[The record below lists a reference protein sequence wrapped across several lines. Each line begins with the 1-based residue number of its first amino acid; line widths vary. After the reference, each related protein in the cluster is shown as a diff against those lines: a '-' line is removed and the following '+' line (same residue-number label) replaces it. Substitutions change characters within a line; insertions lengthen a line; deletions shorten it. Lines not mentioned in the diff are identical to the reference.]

1 VIRRWL
7 LPLVGLVLLA
17 APRAFAHEVRPAF
30 LQIDQMAPTRFE
42 ITWKQPTMGDVAIH
56 LAPHLSAGW
65 LDAPPADQYA
75 AEGFLIRKWSV
86 AARPNQL
93 QGQTVGIEGLENT
106 ITDVVVRIRLKDGD
120 ASQTI
125 LRPDSTSYRI
135 PAEERAP
142 ANILA
147 FLAAGVQHILTGP
160 DHLLFLLGLLL
171 LVKDRWMLLKTVTA
185 FTAAHSL
192 TLATAVLT
200 AVRLWDPMIDAL
212 IALSII
218 AVGVEALRAHRGGTS
233 LAVRHPWAVAF
244 VFGLLHGL
252 GFASGLTTLGLDHAG
267 LIGALVLFNVG
278 VEVGQLAFVT
288 AALVLIAGVRALPVQ
303 WPRPVALAPYYAVGA
318 MGVFWAL
325 QCSVQLF
332 SAAP

>member
-1 VIRRWL
+1 MIRRWL
-7 LPLVGLVLLA
+7 TLLAGLMLLA
-17 APRAFAHEVRPAF
+17 APRALAHEVRPAF
-30 LQIDQMAPTRFE
+30 LQIDQTAPAAFE
-42 ITWKQPTMGDVAIH
+42 ITWKQPTLGDVAIH
-56 LAPHLSAGW
+56 LAPHLSGGW
-65 LDAPPADQYA
+65 LEGAPVDQYA

-86 AARPNQL
+86 AASPAQL
-93 QGQTVGIEGLENT
+93 QGQTVRIEGLEDT
-106 ITDVVVRIRLKDGD
+106 ITDVVVRIRLKDGSS
-120 ASQTI
+120 SQTI
-125 LRPDSTSYRI
+125 LRPDDPSYRI

-142 ANILA
+142 SNILA

-160 DHLLFLLGLLL
+160 DHLLFLVGLLL

-185 FTAAHSL
+185 FTAAHSI

-200 AVRLWDPMIDAL
+200 AVRLWNPMIDAL

-218 AVGVEALRAHRGGTS
+218 AVGVEALRAYRGGTS

-267 LIGALVLFNVG
+267 LIGALVLFNLG
-278 VEVGQLAFVT
+278 VEAGQLAFVAT
-288 AALVLIAGVRALPVQ
+288 ALALIWGVRALPVK
-303 WPRPVALAPYYAVGA
+303 WPRPAQLAPYYAVGA

-325 QCSVQLF
+325 QQSALLF
-332 SAAP
+332 TSPP

>member
-1 VIRRWL
+1 MGRWL
-7 LPLVGLVLLA
+7 ALLASLLLLA

-30 LQIDQMAPTRFE
+30 LQIDQTAPARFTV
-42 ITWKQPTMGDVAIH
+42 TWKQPTLGDVAIH
-56 LAPHLSAGW
+56 LTPHMSSGW
-65 LDAPPADQYA
+65 LEAPPADQYA
-75 AEGFLIRKWSV
+75 AEGFLIRQWSV
-86 AARPNQL
+86 AATPAQL
-93 QGQTVGIEGLENT
+93 QGQTVRIEGLEDT
-106 ITDVVVRIRLKDGD
+106 ITDVVVRIRLSDGD

-125 LRPDSTSYRI
+125 LRPDATSYRI

-142 ANILA
+142 SNILA

-185 FTAAHSL
+185 FTAAHSI
-192 TLATAVLT
+192 TLATAVRT
-200 AVRLWDPMIDAL
+200 SVRRWNPMIDAL

-267 LIGALVLFNVG
+267 LIGALVLFNLG
-278 VEVGQLAFVT
+278 VEAGQLAFVAT
-288 AALVLIAGVRALPVQ
+288 ALTIIAIVRALPVK
-303 WPRPVALAPYYAVGA
+303 WPRPATLAPYYAVGA

-325 QCSVQLF
+325 QQSVQLF